1 MAVLDILEV
10 IQAFPPHD
18 PAWGLTICGWTG
30 YSTGTVYPALDRML
44 KAGWISDRWE
54 EPQPMDRPRRRF
66 YSLTEHGRAAW
77 QEALAVRKAR
87 RSSWPLWSS

>member
-54 EPQPMDRPRRRF
+54 EPAPADRPRRR
-66 YSLTEHGRAAW
+66 YYDITEAGLAAYE
-77 QEALAVRKAR
+77 QAMTDREARQAAR
-87 RSSWPLWSS
+87 RGIR